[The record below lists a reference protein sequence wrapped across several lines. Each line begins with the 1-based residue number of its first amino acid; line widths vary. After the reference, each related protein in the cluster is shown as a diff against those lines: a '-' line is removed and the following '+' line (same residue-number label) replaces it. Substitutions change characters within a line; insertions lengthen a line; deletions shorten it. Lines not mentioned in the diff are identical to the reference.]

1 MDQSAVTAC
10 LLIYLIIILKITL
23 NSTHCIVLQQYIAQN
38 KFALSSFDA
47 CSTSLRHLMWKT
59 ATCRSMFSTLAER
72 QRGLR
77 GRLPPGPGPNNFLT

>member
-1 MDQSAVTAC
+1 MEQSAVTVC
-10 LLIYLIIILKITL
+10 LIYLIIILKITL
-23 NSTHCIVLQQYIAQN
+23 NSTHCIVLEQYIAQN

-47 CSTSLRHLMWKT
+47 CSTSLRHLIWKT

-77 GRLPPGPGPNNFLT
+77 GRLPPGPGPNIFLT